1 MTPRLLILSGFAAAS
16 ALAGCERID
25 AAYAAF
31 NDPPKAVEP
40 VEATPVTPPAPTPT
54 GPVQPLKPTGRGLPV
69 KALPEPMLQISAS
82 VTEVAPLALQGER
95 TVKLFGTAGGD
106 PAMNG
111 LYTYIAFFRSPA
123 DGWWVFQLGDFL
135 SFTVLNEVPGQV
147 DVEVE
152 ESVMDLDTG
161 TIGSRKRRI
170 IIAFPVDQGPDA
182 PPNVRFMPAA

>member
-1 MTPRLLILSGFAAAS
+1 MTPRLLILSGLAAAM
-16 ALAGCERID
+16 ALAGCDRID

-40 VEATPVTPPAPTPT
+40 VDATPVTPPAPTPT

-152 ESVMDLDTG
+152 ESVLDPDTG

-170 IIAFPVDQGPDA
+170 IIAFPVDQGTDA
-182 PPNVRFMPAA
+182 PPNVRFMPVA

>member
-1 MTPRLLILSGFAAAS
+1 MTPRLLILSGLAAAM
-16 ALAGCERID
+16 ALAGCDRID
-25 AAYAAF
+25 AAYGAF

-40 VEATPVTPPAPTPT
+40 VDATPVTPPAPTPT

-82 VTEVAPLALQGER
+82 VTEVVPLALQGER

-152 ESVMDLDTG
+152 ESVMDPGTG
-161 TIGSRKRRI
+161 TIGSRQRRI

>member
-1 MTPRLLILSGFAAAS
+1 MTPRLLILSGLAAA
-16 ALAGCERID
+16 AMLAGCDRID

-31 NDPPKAVEP
+31 NNPPQAVEP
-40 VEATPVTPPAPTPT
+40 VDATPVTPPPPTPT
-54 GPVQPLKPTGRGLPV
+54 GPIQPLKPTGRGLPV

-82 VTEVAPLALQGER
+82 VTEVLPLALQGER

-111 LYTYIAFFRSPA
+111 LYIYIAFFRSPA

-152 ESVMDLDTG
+152 ESVPDSDTG

-170 IIAFPVDQGPDA
+170 IIAFPVDQDPDT
-182 PPNVRFMPAA
+182 PPNVRFMPAG